1 MSDIA
6 ERMNQQ
12 LLEMRRHEHG
22 WPLFWRAWMRLAAI
36 VDSIR
41 RIR

>member
-22 WPLFWRAWMRLAAI
+22 SPLFWRAWVRLAAI
-36 VDSIR
+36 VEAIKER
-41 RIR
+41 R